1 MGRTKMEERMRA
13 RTNWTLLGAAWIA
26 ALSIPLT
33 ATAADL
39 DRDGVWDRSDNCAA
53 TANPGQA
60 DGDLDGLGD
69 ACDVDYN
76 NDGRSDDVD
85 TSLFTESFNSAVGD
99 ALYQSIFDHNGDGV
113 VNGADFAAQASLRAK
128 GA

>member
-1 MGRTKMEERMRA
+1 MKA
-13 RTNWTLLGAAWIA
+13 RSIWTLLGAAWIA
-26 ALSIPLT
+26 ALSIPLA

-39 DRDGVWDRSDNCAA
+39 DVDGVRDRSDNCAA

-76 NDGRSDDVD
+76 NDGRSDDAD

-113 VNGADFAAQASLRAK
+113 INGADFAAQAGLRAT